1 MNIKIKARRSVSGL
15 AVAAA
20 LGVSTPLSA
29 QEAKSVEPAAVLDD
43 IIVTARKRAE
53 STFEIPETISSLQ
66 EEVIERA
73 RVTGLEDIGQ
83 MVTNV
88 NLSVRTD
95 GFPNVSVRGVGSF
108 GNTQGVG
115 FYLDDVQVFSDASSR
130 FGDIERIE
138 VLKGPQGT
146 LYGGSNIGGAVRF
159 VTARPD
165 PTDFFGQATVSAG
178 EQGIVDVE
186 GSLNAPLGDSG
197 WALRLFGMAS
207 SNDGYLYNP
216 NSVRANGLSND
227 NPRDIGAV
235 DQESVRFALAGSL
248 TEKLSL
254 LASVR
259 WNALDGP
266 NDPWSVELDDN
277 FEFPAGIDLS
287 TNPRHDRETIAATLE
302 LRYEAEAFEVT
313 SVSSHT
319 NTDTDRESDLDNSQ
333 EFILDLFRP
342 QELKVLSQELRF
354 TSTGTGPLEWL
365 AGLYYL
371 DYEDD
376 LDSSLIFFGGA
387 SLFDGIIPD
396 PATEQDVIDVVPF
409 EDRLRERTQRA
420 AFVTASYRSGDL
432 EFGAGARI
440 DRWEVETTNRQ
451 SGLSGLQS
459 ETEFLPRL
467 SLTWYLDDQGSNVY
481 ATAARGFEPGGFNL
495 GNFAGSNELF
505 GFESEEATSY
515 EIGYK
520 GRIADG
526 RATLTAAAFLIDY
539 DKRQFE
545 LQARDPVTGDF
556 VEGIVNAGD
565 STQHGVE
572 VDIAWQATSH
582 LRLSIGGGY
591 VDAEWDSGTILADGT
606 DLSGLTPPYVKDFTA
621 LVAADY
627 DRDLASGFSF
637 FARAQVSYNGAFEVD
652 LGNTVENPSFSVASL
667 RVGVGRDRWQVSAGV
682 ENLFD
687 EEYYTDA
694 TVFPNFNPLVPLGSI
709 IIGTL
714 GQPRLFTAALKVM
727 S

>member
-1 MNIKIKARRSVSGL
+1 MNMSARRSVIGL

-20 LGVSTPLSA
+20 VGVSTPAVAADGRSA
-29 QEAKSVEPAAVLDD
+29 GPTSVLDEV
-43 IIVTARKRAE
+43 IVTARKRAE
-53 STFEIPETISSLQ
+53 SALEIPETISSLR
-66 EEVIERA
+66 EETIERA
-73 RVTGLEDIGQ
+73 GVTGLEDVGQ
-83 MVTNV
+83 LVTNL

-115 FYLDDVQVFSDASSR
+115 FYLDDVQVFSDASAR
-130 FGDIERIE
+130 FGDLARIE

-159 VTARPD
+159 VTAKPD
-165 PTDFFGQATVSAG
+165 PSDFFGHAMLSAG
-178 EQGIVDVE
+178 DQGLLDVE
-186 GSLNAPLGDSG
+186 ASLNVPLGGSD

-207 SNDGYLYNP
+207 SNDGYLSNP
-216 NSVRANGLSND
+216 NSARANGLRNANS
-227 NPRDIGAV
+227 RDIGAV
-235 DQESVRFALAGSL
+235 DQESVRVAVAGSL
-248 TEKLSL
+248 TDRLSL
-254 LASVR
+254 HASVR

-266 NDPWSVELDDN
+266 NDPWSLELDDD
-277 FEFPAGIDLS
+277 FEFPSGIDLS
-287 TNPRHDRETIAATLE
+287 TNPRHERETIGATLE
-302 LRYEAEAFEVT
+302 FVYEAEAFTVT
-313 SVSSHT
+313 SVSSY
-319 NTDTDRESDLDNSQ
+319 TDTDSDRETDLDNSQ

-354 TSTGTGPLEWL
+354 TSTGSGPFEWL

-376 LDSSLIFFGGA
+376 LDSTLIFFGGA

-396 PATEQDVIDVVPF
+396 PSTEQDVVEVVPF
-409 EDRLRERTQRA
+409 EDRLRERKQQA

-451 SGLSGLQS
+451 SSLSGRQS

-467 SLTWYLDDQGSNVY
+467 SLTWYLDDQGSNLY

-505 GFESEEATSY
+505 GFEAEEATSY
-515 EIGYK
+515 EVGFK
-520 GRIADG
+520 GRFADG
-526 RATLTAAAFLIDY
+526 SVTLTAAAFLIDY
-539 DKRQFE
+539 EKRQFE
-545 LQARDPVTGDF
+545 LQAADPVTGDF

-565 STQHGVE
+565 STQYGAE
-572 VDIAWQATSH
+572 IDLAWQVTAG
-582 LRLSIGGGY
+582 LRLSIGAGY

-621 LVAADY
+621 VIAADY
-627 DRDLASGFSF
+627 DRELAAGLGF
-637 FARAQVSYNGAFEVD
+637 FARAQVSYSGSFEVD
-652 LGNTVENPSFSVASL
+652 LGNTVENPSFTVASL
-667 RVGVGRDRWQVSAGV
+667 RAGIGNERWQLSAGV

-694 TVFPNFNPLVPLGSI
+694 TVFPNFNPLVPLDSI

-714 GQPRLFTAALKVM
+714 GQPRLFTAAIKVM
-727 S
+727 F